1 MLDESKLIKQIEL
14 IIEQMS
20 NNINNRTDLL
30 TPRLLK
36 TALGQKAIYEFLK
49 SISEGCS
56 LNDALEKTRLIVQQN
71 NSLLPFQTSFILDIL
86 KVLGPV
92 FIQFFSDSKTNK

>member
-1 MLDESKLIKQIEL
+1 
-14 IIEQMS
+14 MS
-20 NNINNRTDLL
+20 NNIKNRTDLL
-30 TPRLLK
+30 TPQLLK
-36 TALGQKAIYEFLK
+36 TTIGQKTTYEFLK
-49 SISEGCS
+49 SISEGYS
-56 LNDALEKTRLIVQQN
+56 LNDALEKARLIVQQN

>member
-1 MLDESKLIKQIEL
+1 
-14 IIEQMS
+14 MS
-20 NNINNRTDLL
+20 NNIKHRTDLL
-30 TPRLLK
+30 TPQLLK
-36 TALGQKAIYEFLK
+36 TTVGQKATYEFLK

-56 LNDALEKTRLIVQQN
+56 LDDALEKARFIVQQN

-92 FIQFFSDSKTNK
+92 VIQFFSDSKTTKLKN